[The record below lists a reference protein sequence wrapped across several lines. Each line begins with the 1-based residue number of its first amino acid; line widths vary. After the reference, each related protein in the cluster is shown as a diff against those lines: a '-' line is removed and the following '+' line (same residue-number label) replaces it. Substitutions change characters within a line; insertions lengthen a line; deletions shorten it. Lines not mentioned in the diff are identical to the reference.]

1 MMIRS
6 SLLLLAACATHV
18 AVGFSVSSF
27 YLPHAVPGATTTSIQ
42 MAKKKLSMKERRKQR
57 AKKQPGFSV
66 DRGILN
72 ELPSVDTWEKT
83 EASVGAKRENIQPGS
98 EESDADVETEETMAK
113 ASALVQTQRK
123 SVDCLTHIRK
133 RVEESF
139 PISEAAN
146 SLAEKGYFVYDGFL
160 SKEVEGGS
168 KEDAVFGDSM
178 VTDMLSECSDMFAND
193 KLQRD
198 ISHLADGEFVSQITG
213 GENYSDCPRL
223 VEYVVSCT
231 RHLPPL
237 LNKEFDKL
245 GPGDLPYLDATA
257 SMGSLR
263 LYDRKTKLG
272 TMSFLSGDETSGS
285 DENVSE
291 RPFGV
296 VCGDS
301 DAADNDSRRLTA
313 IFYLSSE
320 QWDSCHGGGLTIE
333 SDGQRVEAKRDRIVL
348 LRSDTC
354 SHRQE
359 PWKGSDESG
368 LDKASSVIVHF
379 IKG

>member
-1 MMIRS
+1 MVRS

-18 AVGFSVSSF
+18 ADGFSVSSF
-27 YLPHAVPGATTTSIQ
+27 NLPHAVPVPGATTTSIQ

-83 EASVGAKRENIQPGS
+83 EASVGAKRENIQPDGS
-98 EESDADVETEETMAK
+98 DSDETEETMAK

-160 SKEVEGGS
+160 STEVEGGS

-198 ISHLADGEFVSQITG
+198 ISHL
-213 GENYSDCPRL
+213 
-223 VEYVVSCT
+223 
-231 RHLPPL
+231 
-237 LNKEFDKL
+237 
-245 GPGDLPYLDATA
+245 
-257 SMGSLR
+257 SLR
-263 LYDRKTKLG
+263 KNTK
-272 TMSFLSGDETSGS
+272 
-285 DENVSE
+285 
-291 RPFGV
+291 
-296 VCGDS
+296 
-301 DAADNDSRRLTA
+301 
-313 IFYLSSE
+313 
-320 QWDSCHGGGLTIE
+320 
-333 SDGQRVEAKRDRIVL
+333 
-348 LRSDTC
+348 
-354 SHRQE
+354 
-359 PWKGSDESG
+359 
-368 LDKASSVIVHF
+368 
-379 IKG
+379 

>member
-6 SLLLLAACATHV
+6 SLLLLATCATHV
-18 AVGFSVSSF
+18 AEGFSVSSF
-27 YLPHAVPGATTTSIQ
+27 YLPHAVPGATSTSIQ

-83 EASVGAKRENIQPGS
+83 EASVGAKRENIQPDG
-98 EESDADVETEETMAK
+98 SDADVETEETMAK

-160 SKEVEGGS
+160 SKEVEGDS

-178 VTDMLSECSDMFAND
+178 VTDMLSECSDMFTND

-223 VEYVVSCT
+223 TEFVVSIT

-272 TMSFLSGDETSGS
+272 TMSFLSGDDTSGS

-291 RPFGV
+291 RPFKV

-301 DAADNDSRRLTA
+301 DAADNDSRRVTA
-313 IFYLSSE
+313 IFYLSPE